1 MAQQNFNIS
10 AKRGKLYLKS
20 KEAKEGYEAVAY
32 GEGKTTFHKY
42 FDRVEGIITKVET
55 KDVEAAGK
63 KLQFFEVTLKD
74 GDTYNNISTPLK
86 NSKGNFTDEVK
97 AFVSSLNNCPPFARV
112 SISCYNK
119 TTESGGK
126 TYDNLN
132 IFINLL
138 DEIDPETNKAKGTG
152 FIPYTEI
159 PRAIKEDD
167 PDLGVTWDWKPVNKY
182 YIGKIK
188 EIVSKFDAARSAT
201 PLPATP
207 TPSNTVGATTD
218 KVSNNGADLL
228 ADLPDDD
235 LPF

>member
-20 KEAKEGYEAVAY
+20 KEQKEGYEAVSY
-32 GEGKTTFHKY
+32 GDGKVTYHKY

-63 KLQFFEVTLKD
+63 KLQFFEVTLRD

-97 AFVSSLNNCPPFARV
+97 AFVSSLCNCPPFSRV
-112 SISCYNK
+112 SISVYNK
-119 TTESGGK
+119 VVEKDGK

-132 IFINLL
+132 IYINLL
-138 DEIDPETNKAKGTG
+138 DEIDPDTNKPKGTG
-152 FIPYTEI
+152 FIPYTEV
-159 PRAIKEDD
+159 PRAIKRESAFS
-167 PDLGVTWDWKPVNKY
+167 GVSWDWLPVNEFY
-182 YIGKIK
+182 AIKIH
-188 EIVSKFDAARSAT
+188 EIISKFEDAKTASSTNAHNSAST
-201 PLPATP
+201 HTDG
-207 TPSNTVGATTD
+207 SNI
-218 KVSNNGADLL
+218 L
-228 ADLPDDD
+228 ADISDDD

>member
-10 AKRGKLYLKS
+10 AKRGRLYLKS
-20 KEAKEGYEAVAY
+20 KEPKEGYETVSY
-32 GEGKTTFHKY
+32 GDGKTTFHKY
-42 FDRVEGIITKVET
+42 QDRVEGIITKVET
-55 KDVEAAGK
+55 KDVEAGGK

-112 SISCYNK
+112 SVSCYNK

-138 DEIDPETNKAKGTG
+138 DEVDPETGKPKGTG
-152 FIPYTEI
+152 FIPYTEV

-188 EIVSKFDAARSAT
+188 EIISKFEAARA
-201 PLPATP
+201 ATP
-207 TPSNTVGATTD
+207 TAPPPSNTVGVAAG
-218 KVSNNGADLL
+218 KVNNNGADIL
-228 ADLPDDD
+228 ADIGDDD

>member
-1 MAQQNFNIS
+1 MATQNFNIS

-20 KEAKEGYEAVAY
+20 KEAKEGYEAVSY
-32 GEGKTTFHKY
+32 GDNKVTYHKY
-42 FDRVEGIITKVET
+42 QDKVEGIITKVET
-55 KDVEAAGK
+55 KDVDAGGK

-132 IFINLL
+132 IYINLL

-159 PRAIKEDD
+159 PRAVKEED

-188 EIVSKFDAARSAT
+188 EIVAKFEAARSAT
-201 PLPATP
+201 PTTP
-207 TPSNTVGATTD
+207 PQTNTTMAD
-218 KVSNNGADLL
+218 RVSNNGADIL

>member
-10 AKRGKLYLKS
+10 AKKGRFYQKS
-20 KEAKEGYEAVAY
+20 KEPREGYERISY
-32 GEGKTTFHKY
+32 GDGQTTFHKY
-42 FDRVEGIITKVET
+42 YDRVEGIITKVET
-55 KDVEAAGK
+55 KDVDAAGK

-112 SISCYNK
+112 SVSCYNK

-132 IFINLL
+132 IYINLL

-152 FIPYTEI
+152 FIPYTEV

-188 EIVSKFDAARSAT
+188 EIVSKFEDARSAT
-201 PLPATP
+201 LTSPS
-207 TPSNTVGATTD
+207 PSNTVVVAAD
-218 KVSNNGADLL
+218 KVSNNGTDIL
-228 ADLPDDD
+228 AGIDYDD

>member
-10 AKRGKLYLKS
+10 AKKGRFYQKS
-20 KEAKEGYEAVAY
+20 KEPKEGYERISY
-32 GEGKTTFHKY
+32 GDGQTTFHKY
-42 FDRVEGIITKVET
+42 YDKVEGIITKVET
-55 KDVEAAGK
+55 KDVDAGGK

-112 SISCYNK
+112 SVSCYNK

-138 DEIDPETNKAKGTG
+138 DEVDPETNKAKGTG

-188 EIVSKFDAARSAT
+188 EIIAKFEEAKAAT
-201 PLPATP
+201 PMPTTP
-207 TPSNTVGATTD
+207 PPTKTVGVMASEVKDNT
-218 KVSNNGADLL
+218 ADILL
-228 ADLPDDD
+228 DLSDDD